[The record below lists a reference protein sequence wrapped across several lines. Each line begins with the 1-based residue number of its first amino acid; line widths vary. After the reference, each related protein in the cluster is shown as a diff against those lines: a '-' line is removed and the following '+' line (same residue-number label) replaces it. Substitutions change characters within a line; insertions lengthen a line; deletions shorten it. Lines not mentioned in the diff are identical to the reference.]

1 MITITLFN
9 SGKPS
14 NDRAIAFAKAL
25 TASKKQMEEEM
36 RTHYNSPEIQAVFEK
51 LKQKSNQ
58 NEPVA
63 V

>member
-25 TASKKQMEEEM
+25 AASKKQMEEESKEFAKSKEFQE
-36 RTHYNSPEIQAVFEK
+36 Y
-51 LKQKSNQ
+51 KQKLAELTDDQ
-58 NEPVA
+58 QK
-63 V
+63 